1 MGVRIE
7 IEVFIY
13 RETELVPHAWWFGD
27 CKHRNVK
34 KVYGVKY
41 IYIYMWK

>member
-1 MGVRIE
+1 MGVQIE

-34 KVYGVKY
+34 KF
-41 IYIYMWK
+41 ME